1 MGDKG
6 NKGLIGE
13 KGSHGLNGDKGI
25 WFDFLNIIL

>member
-25 WFDFLNIIL
+25 LLYLLVFIL